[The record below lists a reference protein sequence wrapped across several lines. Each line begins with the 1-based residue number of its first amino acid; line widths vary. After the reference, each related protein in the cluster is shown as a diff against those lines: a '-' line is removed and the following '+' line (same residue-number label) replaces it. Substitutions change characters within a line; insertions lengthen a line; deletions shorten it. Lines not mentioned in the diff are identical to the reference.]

1 MRSSSRL
8 DEALG
13 RINAA
18 AVSGGMRVSV
28 PKAANWFFITL
39 CSVCCYIHR
48 AQAADKGRM
57 NERRNERTRVESR
70 AFQVLSPV
78 SYDDWLQ
85 RSHMYD
91 YY

>member
-1 MRSSSRL
+1 MRSSCRP

-39 CSVCCYIHR
+39 CSVCCYLHR
-48 AQAADKGRM
+48 AQAADKGRV
-57 NERRNERTRVESR
+57 NERRSDNESGVEGG
-70 AFQVLSPV
+70 FQV
-78 SYDDWLQ
+78 
-85 RSHMYD
+85 
-91 YY
+91 